1 MFSLNTT
8 ILFFFVGNEDF
19 VIISCSFQR
28 NFVYFTFPFFKCIF
42 RRKLTISC
50 MTSILQN
57 LSHFDQQL
65 WPQSSPVS
73 LYHPLSPPI
82 TPFAPLFWTFW
93 PHVSIS
99 SRLQNVN
106 PSLDTSWTSHS
117 LDFSWSLVFKKHSFA
132 NTDLYP
138 SKCSPRRCSSLSSYP
153 FKIIPQISQ
162 LKVASSSL
170 INDQW

>member
-1 MFSLNTT
+1 MF
-8 ILFFFVGNEDF
+8 
-19 VIISCSFQR
+19 R
-28 NFVYFTFPFFKCIF
+28 FTFPFFKCIF

-106 PSLDTSWTSHS
+106 PSIDTPWTSQS
-117 LDFSWSLVFKKHSFA
+117 LDFSWSLVFNSFCLQTWSVCTLVWWTLC
-132 NTDLYP
+132 NGWWQRMI
-138 SKCSPRRCSSLSSYP
+138 KRHRRWLGP
-153 FKIIPQISQ
+153 ELLIKMGKILQNWSHTW
-162 LKVASSSL
+162 
-170 INDQW
+170 NC